1 MYTGLFFCFPFFIC
15 LMQDEFDEAICM
27 MALTLIPGIGPSK
40 AKNLIAF
47 CGSARAIFHEKK
59 SALMKIPDIGPFTV
73 QAVKSHDFSDQARKE
88 FEFAQRFGI
97 DVLLYTSS
105 LYPQR
110 LKSCDDSPVYLFKK
124 GQVDLNPT
132 YSISV
137 VGTRAATS
145 YGKQMVQELLEGLH
159 EIKPLVVSGLAYGI
173 DIAAHRNALKL
184 SLPTVA
190 CLAHGLDRIYPPL
203 HTSVAKDMLTNGG
216 LLTEF
221 PSGTNPD
228 RELFPARNRIIAGL
242 GDCTIVVETDMSG
255 GSIITAHIANSYGR
269 EVFAFPGRSI
279 DKHSSG
285 CNNLIRKNIAAIIT
299 SPDDLLEY
307 MNWGEKQDDQK
318 KKRGHQPELF
328 ISLSAE
334 EEKIGKI
341 MQERGRISID
351 VLCLESGHN
360 LSFTN
365 QLLLEMEFK
374 GAVRSLPGKM
384 YELIPGVSLSM

>member
-1 MYTGLFFCFPFFIC
+1 
-15 LMQDEFDEAICM
+15 

-40 AKNLIAF
+40 AKNLIAY
-47 CGSARAIFHEKK
+47 CGSAAAIFREKK
-59 SALMKIPDIGPFTV
+59 STLLKIPDIGPHTV
-73 QAVKSHDFSDQARKE
+73 HAIKNHDFSDQAKKE
-88 FEFAQRFGI
+88 FDFAQRFGI

-110 LKSCDDSPVYLFKK
+110 LKNCDDSPVYLFKK
-124 GQVDLNPT
+124 GSVDLNPKH
-132 YSISV
+132 SISV

-145 YGKQMVQELLEGLH
+145 YGKQMVQELLEGLQ
-159 EIKPLVVSGLAYGI
+159 ELEPLVVSGLAYGI

-203 HTSVAKDMLTNGG
+203 HTSVAKEMLYRGG

-255 GSIITAHIANSYGR
+255 GSIITAHIASSYGR
-269 EVFAFPGRSI
+269 EVFAYPGRTL

-299 SPDDLLEY
+299 SPSDLMEY
-307 MNWGEKQDDQK
+307 MNWGENQNLSIKQ
-318 KKRGHQPELF
+318 RGAQQELF
-328 ISLSAE
+328 ISLSSE
-334 EEKIGKI
+334 ELKLAQMLE
-341 MQERGRISID
+341 MRGRLSID
-351 VLCLESGHN
+351 VLCFESGHN

-384 YELIPGVSLSM
+384 YEIIPGVSLSL